1 MVLLFSKTLLQY
13 IVRVYVFKSIWGL
26 FLISISAFS
35 IKLGR
40 GSFPT
45 RATIGQ
51 GATNFVK
58 KTPQADHVDAR
69 GASYTDLKGQIHMN
83 TVEEVESIV
92 VLQHFSNTDG
102 DENKVESIVI
112 VVKPH
117 KRCLFGL
124 GTTQMENNYH
134 IDPPGRRSYSSI
146 SFREG
151 VD

>member
-1 MVLLFSKTLLQY
+1 
-13 IVRVYVFKSIWGL
+13 
-26 FLISISAFS
+26 
-35 IKLGR
+35 
-40 GSFPT
+40 
-45 RATIGQ
+45 
-51 GATNFVK
+51 
-58 KTPQADHVDAR
+58 
-69 GASYTDLKGQIHMN
+69 MN
-83 TVEEVESIV
+83 TVEEVEYIV

-112 VVKPH
+112 VVKPR